1 MNYFKLI
8 ISKNIRNKSL
18 YKFWL
23 FLHKVSSYG
32 LNFGVASGYA
42 DYSGELFIIKKAQ
55 KYFSNSPIV
64 LDVGASIGDWSKFML
79 QELKSQDFKLFMI
92 EPLKDSFNDLENKFY
107 MNKRVK
113 LRHLGFS
120 NNNESA
126 TIFFNQEKEG
136 SASILKKN
144 SNFSEEISLITLDDF
159 SRQEKISEID
169 FLKMDVQGFEYKI
182 LQGAK
187 SLLQGDKIKFIQ
199 FEFDEPNIEARVF
212 FKDFWNLLSPKYDI
226 YHSLYNGLVKIDEYD
241 YTLEN
246 YRCMNY
252 LAVSKKIKFS

>member
-1 MNYFKLI
+1 MKKI
-8 ISKNIRNKSL
+8 ISKLIRNKSL
-18 YKFWL
+18 YKLWMYL
-23 FLHKVSSYG
+23 NRISSYG
-32 LNFGVASGYA
+32 LNYGVASGYA
-42 DYSGELFIIKKAQ
+42 DYSGEVFIIQKCK
-55 KYFSNSPIV
+55 KYFSHAPIV

-92 EPLKDSFNDLENKFY
+92 EPLKDSFNDLENKFSL
-107 MNKRVK
+107 NKRVK

-120 NNNESA
+120 NNNERA

-136 SASILKKN
+136 SASILKNN
-144 SNFSEEISLITLDDF
+144 SNFSEEIFLTTLDDF
-159 SRQEKISEID
+159 IVQEYISEID

-187 SLLQGDKIKFIQ
+187 DLLQVDKIKFIQ

-212 FKDFWNLLSPKYDI
+212 FKDFWDLLSPKYDI
-226 YHSLYNGLVKIDEYD
+226 YHSLYNGLVKIDEYTF
-241 YTLEN
+241 TLEN
-246 YRCMNY
+246 YTCMNY

>member
-1 MNYFKLI
+1 MTYIKSI
-8 ISKNIRNKSL
+8 ISKNIRKKAF
-18 YKFWL
+18 YKFWV
-23 FLHKVSSYG
+23 FLSKVSYYG

-42 DYSGELFIIKKAQ
+42 DYSGELYIIKRVK
-55 KYFSNSPIV
+55 KHFSKKPIV
-64 LDVGASIGDWSKFML
+64 IDVGASIGDWSKFML
-79 QELKSQDFKLFMI
+79 QELKFQDFSLFMI
-92 EPLKDSFNDLENKFY
+92 EPLKDSFNDLENKFSI
-107 MNKRVK
+107 NKRVK

-120 NNNESA
+120 NLNEKA

-144 SNFSEEISLITLDDF
+144 SNFSEEISLTTLDDF
-159 SRQEKISEID
+159 ILKEKISEID
-169 FLKMDVQGFEYKI
+169 FLKMDVQGFELKI

-187 SLLQGDKIKFIQ
+187 SLLEEDKIKFIQ
-199 FEFDEPNIEARVF
+199 FEFDEPNIEVRVF

-226 YHSLYNGLVKIDEYD
+226 YHSLYNGLVKIEEYD

-252 LAVSKKIKFS
+252 LAVSKKIKFL